1 MEIHPSVQQDIGP
14 LFGPLLKER
23 YRLFKF
29 YLDVLLHSCRQF
41 SKLLEQEL
49 AIIRCADNAQNCWND
64 LNQKGKFKSI
74 KRVFII
80 LIMEIIRLNTFT
92 LTIKSLHLSEYLLHV
107 RNAFDT
113 QRFENENYGLNDVV
127 VMLLQGGIA

>member
-14 LFGPLLKER
+14 LFGPLLKDR

-29 YLDVLLHSCRQF
+29 YLDVLLHNCRQF

-64 LNQKGKFKSI
+64 LSQKEKFKSI

-80 LIMEIIRLNTFT
+80 LIME
-92 LTIKSLHLSEYLLHV
+92 TIKHFYLDDKVFTPV
-107 RNAFDT
+107 RIPVA
-113 QRFENENYGLNDVV
+113 REER
-127 VMLLQGGIA
+127 I